1 MIENEIKE
9 FRSFTRFFTAYV
21 GVLNKRFMDSK
32 YSLPQTRVLHAV
44 YTQRGITPTE
54 ISSLLKM
61 DKSYLSRILIS
72 FERKKL
78 IAKKISSIDGRA
90 FNLSLTKAGQK
101 EFAQIDT
108 AYSKQVKELL
118 SQLSHDERKALIR
131 SMGSTKEILSR
142 YKF

>member
-44 YTQRGITPTE
+44 YTQHGITTTE
-54 ISSLLKM
+54 ISSLLNM

-72 FERKKL
+72 FEKKKL
-78 IAKKISSIDGRA
+78 ITKKISSRDGRA
-90 FNLSLTKAGQK
+90 YHLSLTKAGQK

-108 AYSKQVKELL
+108 AYNKQVKGLL
-118 SQLSHDERKALIR
+118 SQLSHHERTALMR
-131 SMGSTKEILSR
+131 SLNATKEVLSR
-142 YKF
+142 YRL